1 MPKKRPRSAGLG
13 YRRPKKKIPSPLPS
27 AREERAPSLR
37 PNRRVVRANY
47 EETQEDDDD
56 DDDDDD
62 DESLDQNSALEDHLK
77 EKRNQLFEQVEL
89 SQRMAIA
96 YMFVNGLGMPLN
108 EETWK
113 GKAVNRH
120 FIWTANLSVDD
131 ERKFDLSTPLRAT
144 RAHKKI
150 YDPDTGIAPSSSR
163 ILQDCDKVYESME
176 TIRKEKGIRVDGVGE
191 RHGGGR
197 DHRLLAPRAAG
208 GYRPRLSDPHDYS
221 KAFAIHVDAVEARL
235 DSMHRSTAIQQNESN
250 NEEEDEESDN
260 SNNSCKI
267 LV

>member
-1 MPKKRPRSAGLG
+1 M
-13 YRRPKKKIPSPLPS
+13 
-27 AREERAPSLR
+27 
-37 PNRRVVRANY
+37 
-47 EETQEDDDD
+47 
-56 DDDDDD
+56 
-62 DESLDQNSALEDHLK
+62 
-77 EKRNQLFEQVEL
+77 
-89 SQRMAIA
+89 
-96 YMFVNGLGMPLN
+96 
-108 EETWK
+108 
-113 GKAVNRH
+113 
-120 FIWTANLSVDD
+120 DD

-144 RAHKKI
+144 RAYKKI

-176 TIRKEKGIRVDGVGE
+176 TIRKKKGIRVDGVGE